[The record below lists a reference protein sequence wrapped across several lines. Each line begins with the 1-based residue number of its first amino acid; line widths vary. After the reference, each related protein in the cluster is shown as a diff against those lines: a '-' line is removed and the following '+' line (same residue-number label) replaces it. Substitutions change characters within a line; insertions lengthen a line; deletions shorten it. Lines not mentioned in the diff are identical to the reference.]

1 MHTNHSLV
9 LKIFFSLKSNL
20 SVLTEHAGQYSIR
33 AENIA
38 GRATSTATLNVLL
51 GIGSPAA
58 PSGQFQFPSS
68 MKHQNRQQQVPVY
81 ALIKSE
87 GSESRRASDGDIIDP
102 GE

>member
-1 MHTNHSLV
+1 
-9 LKIFFSLKSNL
+9 
-20 SVLTEHAGQYSIR
+20 
-33 AENIA
+33 
-38 GRATSTATLNVLL
+38 LNVLL

-68 MKHQNRQQQVPVY
+68 MKQQNRQGPVY

>member
-1 MHTNHSLV
+1 
-9 LKIFFSLKSNL
+9 
-20 SVLTEHAGQYSIR
+20 
-33 AENIA
+33 
-38 GRATSTATLNVLL
+38 LNVLL

-68 MKHQNRQQQVPVY
+68 MKNQNKPQQQGPVY